1 MDNGDVWKKGPMA
14 TSNCALVNGPKWRR
28 VEYSCCTIVLKWG
41 GVVRNR
47 WSIRRYKCVV
57 NAGYADDCTIL

>member
-1 MDNGDVWKKGPMA
+1 MDNGDVWKGPVA
-14 TSNCALVNGPKWRR
+14 ASNCALVNGPKWRLC
-28 VEYSCCTIVLKWG
+28 YSVKMG